1 MDVFQTYR
9 PELDANDQPQYQFE
23 SQLPYR
29 NGYNTTGRAVNI
41 QVNQYKVLD
50 WIKGDVQQYDVS
62 THSPSSSLQLSL
74 STCGLSRSQAHIHPH
89 LVLNS
94 LTLHTNLCFRST
106 LVMVLKSV
114 ERSTLLGSP
123 ELFRIVFARPSL
135 QVPSFSGMETS
146 LLGELCI
153 PLII

>member
-29 NGYNTTGRAVNI
+29 NGYNTTGRVVNI

-62 THSPSSSLQLSL
+62 TNPSSSSLHFPLRTGGLSL
-74 STCGLSRSQAHIHPH
+74 PQLQPTP
-89 LVLNS
+89 NT
-94 LTLHTNLCFRST
+94 LTF
-106 LVMVLKSV
+106 M
-114 ERSTLLGSP
+114 P
-123 ELFRIVFARPSL
+123 Y
-135 QVPSFSGMETS
+135 
-146 LLGELCI
+146 
-153 PLII
+153 

>member
-29 NGYNTTGRAVNI
+29 NGYNTTGRVVNI

-62 THSPSSSLQLSL
+62 TNPSSSSLQLSSEDRRTQPSSA
-74 STCGLSRSQAHIHPH
+74 STHTQYTHFHAI
-89 LVLNS
+89 
-94 LTLHTNLCFRST
+94 LTCASDQHW
-106 LVMVLKSV
+106 
-114 ERSTLLGSP
+114 
-123 ELFRIVFARPSL
+123 
-135 QVPSFSGMETS
+135 
-146 LLGELCI
+146 
-153 PLII
+153 